1 MKNDIYPHHDNGNRY
16 QENSDDSYRNN
27 AVLDMQHRTFQI
39 LANHLRG
46 SEARASNSS
55 LLNRLM
61 RIGVHL
67 DPAARRRRR
76 PVEARGDHAEDHTE
90 GHIDYP

>member
-1 MKNDIYPHHDNGNRY
+1 MRWSAALRLSGKGIELLLAESPHADRMH
-16 QENSDDSYRNN
+16 
-27 AVLDMQHRTFQI
+27 V
-39 LANHLRG
+39 
-46 SEARASNSS
+46 
-55 LLNRLM
+55 
-61 RIGVHL
+61 